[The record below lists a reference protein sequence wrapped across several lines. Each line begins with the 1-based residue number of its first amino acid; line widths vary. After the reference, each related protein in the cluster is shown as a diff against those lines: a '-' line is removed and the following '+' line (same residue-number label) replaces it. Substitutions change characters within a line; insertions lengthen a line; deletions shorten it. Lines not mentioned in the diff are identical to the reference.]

1 MLFENINQ
9 FKKTKSLLENNQNLE
24 DVFINLRND
33 QDFNNLSDSDLRSAI
48 EKVQEGFG
56 EKILNAA
63 SKMLGGDVSKIDTVL
78 AQMKEQELKFN
89 SEENEIYV
97 EFYNLIQ
104 KKKDLQRD
112 KNNPNYKEMLSEVNQ
127 AMNALNVRM
136 DQLTKSH
143 EKIFNSLEEKIK
155 SLTGGSNRKKKYF
168 NAKRASDVLETQSDR
183 YEKIKSLTKK
193 STERAN
199 SLEKFFGVST
209 DDLEK
214 EVEEAEKNAK
224 KNLSNVDPGE
234 TAKAN
239 LVQDPEKGF
248 FEKFELIKKSNQ
260 KNDKKKSAIKDII
273 TDVDSI
279 IHSTDFDTYEDPRQK
294 AIIKFYLDMKKE
306 IEKIDKNIN
315 KL

>member
-78 AQMKEQELKFN
+78 TQMKDQELKFN
-89 SEENEIYV
+89 AEENEIYV
-97 EFYNLIQ
+97 EFYNLVE
-104 KKKDLQRD
+104 KKKELQKD
-112 KNNPNYKEMLSEVNQ
+112 KNNPNYKEMLAEINQ
-127 AMNALNVRM
+127 SMNSLNVRM
-136 DQLTKSH
+136 NELTKSH
-143 EKIFNSLEEKIK
+143 EKIFSALEEKIK
-155 SLTGGSNRKKKYF
+155 SLTGESNRKKKYF
-168 NAKRASDVLETQSDR
+168 NAKRASDVLETQTDR
-183 YEKIKSLTKK
+183 YEKIKNLTKK

-209 DDLEK
+209 DELEK

-224 KNLSNVDPGE
+224 KNLSSVTPE
-234 TAKAN
+234 EASKAN

-248 FEKFELIKKSNQ
+248 FEKFELIKNSNQ
-260 KNDKKKSAIKDII
+260 ENAKKRWAIKDII
-273 TDVDSI
+273 SDVDKI
-279 IHSTDFDTYEDPRQK
+279 IHSTDFDTYEDTRQK
-294 AIIKFYLDMKKE
+294 AIVKFYMDMEKE
-306 IEKIDKNIN
+306 VEKIEKKAN

>member
-78 AQMKEQELKFN
+78 TQMKDQELKFN
-89 SEENEIYV
+89 AEENEIYV
-97 EFYNLIQ
+97 EFYNLVE
-104 KKKDLQRD
+104 KKKELQKD
-112 KNNPNYKEMLSEVNQ
+112 KNNPNYKEMLAEINQ
-127 AMNALNVRM
+127 SMNSLNVRM
-136 DQLTKSH
+136 NELTKSH
-143 EKIFNSLEEKIK
+143 EKIFSALEEKIK
-155 SLTGGSNRKKKYF
+155 FLTGESNRKKKYF
-168 NAKRASDVLETQSDR
+168 NAKRASDVLETQTDR
-183 YEKIKSLTKK
+183 YEKIKNLTKK

-209 DDLEK
+209 DELEK

-224 KNLSNVDPGE
+224 KNLSSVTPE
-234 TAKAN
+234 EASKAN

-248 FEKFELIKKSNQ
+248 FEKFELIKNSNQ
-260 KNDKKKSAIKDII
+260 ENAKKRWAIKDII
-273 TDVDSI
+273 SDVDKI
-279 IHSTDFDTYEDPRQK
+279 IHSTDFDTYEDTRQK
-294 AIIKFYLDMKKE
+294 AIVKFYMDMEKE
-306 IEKIDKNIN
+306 VEKIEKKAN

>member
-9 FKKTKSLLENNQNLE
+9 FKKTKSLLEKNQELE
-24 DVFINLRND
+24 EVFINLRND
-33 QDFNNLSDSDLRSAI
+33 TEFQEMSDVELRSAI
-48 EKVQEGFG
+48 QRVHEGFG

-63 SKMLGGDVSKIDTVL
+63 SKMLGGDVPKIDTVL

-104 KKKDLQRD
+104 KKEDLKRD
-112 KNNPNYKEMLSEVNQ
+112 KNNPNYKEMLSEVDR

-155 SLTGGSNRKKKYF
+155 SLTGNSNRKKKYF

-209 DDLEK
+209 DELEK

-224 KNLSNVDPGE
+224 ENLSNVSPGE
-234 TAKAN
+234 AAKAN

-248 FEKFELIKKSNQ
+248 FEKFELIKNSNQ
-260 KNDKKKSAIKDII
+260 ENAKKRLSIKKIISNVDKII
-273 TDVDSI
+273 N
-279 IHSTDFDTYEDPRQK
+279 STDFDTYEDTRKK
-294 AIIKFYLDMKKE
+294 AIVKFYVDMEKE
-306 IEKIDKNIN
+306 VEKIEKKAN